1 MVKII
6 TELTEIPQEGS
17 VVIDFFATWCGPCIR
32 IASVYKELAEKYS
45 KVAFLKVD
53 VDESEHIASKFNIE
67 SLPTFVL
74 LKNGVEVTRIE
85 GANPNALIKQLEG
98 F

>member
-6 TELTEIPQEGS
+6 SELTEIPQEGP
-17 VVIDFFATWCGPCIR
+17 VIIDFFATWCGPCKR
-32 IASVYKELAEKYS
+32 IAPVYEELAEKYS
-45 KVAFLKVD
+45 NVTFLKVD

-74 LKNGVEVTRIE
+74 FKNGIEVTRIE
-85 GANPNALIKQLEG
+85 GANLDALLRTLAG
-98 F
+98 